1 VNVSRNT
8 LLRAIAT
15 ATLFAS
21 GAAFAHPQLVSTAPS
36 DGAKGPSPATIVLTF
51 SEALMPPM
59 STATVT
65 MTAMPGMT
73 MGPMPMKV
81 GVATASDNKAL
92 VITPLRPLPQ
102 GSYKVEWHV
111 VAEDTHSA
119 QGSLVFDVK

>member
-1 VNVSRNT
+1 MNVSRNA

-15 ATLFAS
+15 AALLAS
-21 GAAFAHPQLVSTAPS
+21 SAAFAHPQLVSTAPA
-36 DGAKGPSPATIVLTF
+36 DGATGPSPATIVLTF

-92 VITPLRPLPQ
+92 VITPLHALPQ

-119 QGSLVFDVK
+119 QGSIAFQVK